1 MKGRTNGMQV
11 VRRGYTWQVE
21 HHLMIALPSCV
32 LYAIFRLPLGDT
44 GAGAFLC
51 AFLEHGFSIFVGGV
65 RGGSDGLG
73 LVFGWAWSL

>member
-21 HHLMIALPSCV
+21 HYLVVALPSCV

-51 AFLEHGFSIFVGGV
+51 AFLEYGFSIFVGGV
-65 RGGSDGLG
+65 RGSSDGLG